1 MSTSAP
7 VSATKA
13 QPGRILVV
21 EDETEL
27 LEVLKL
33 VLEDEGHKVVGAKLG
48 RSAVQAAT
56 GGTFDVAILDISMP
70 DMSGIEVAQA
80 LRANEATKGM
90 RIAIH
95 TGLGERWVRERF
107 TDYDLFLPKVDDVDV
122 LTAAIARLVAMPQHG
137 TAAVR
142 EPEFRFAHVAVA
154 EAALREDLGSAEVP
168 LSLGRFLS
176 LLSDEFTHA
185 LGSGRSLEDLAAL
198 LSRATGVAVG
208 EADLARHLTPAPPS
222 AG

>member
-1 MSTSAP
+1 MP
-7 VSATKA
+7 ATAAVPAKA
-13 QPGRILVV
+13 KPGRVLVV

-48 RSAVQAAT
+48 RAAVQAAA
-56 GGTFDVAILDISMP
+56 GGKFDVAILDISMP

-80 LRANEATKGM
+80 LRADATTAGM

-95 TGLGERWVRERF
+95 TGLGESWVRERF

-122 LTAAIARLVAMPQHG
+122 LTAAIAKLVAMPPHG
-137 TAAVR
+137 TAER
-142 EPEFRFAHVAVA
+142 PEPTFRFQDVERV
-154 EAALREDLGSAEVP
+154 ERALREASGAKEAP
-168 LSLGRFLS
+168 LSLGRFAA
-176 LLSDEFTHA
+176 LLRDELGYA
-185 LGSGRSLEDLAAL
+185 VGSGRSVADVAAL
-198 LSRATGVAVG
+198 IAKATGVAVT
-208 EADLARHLTPAPPS
+208 EADLAPHLPRPAP